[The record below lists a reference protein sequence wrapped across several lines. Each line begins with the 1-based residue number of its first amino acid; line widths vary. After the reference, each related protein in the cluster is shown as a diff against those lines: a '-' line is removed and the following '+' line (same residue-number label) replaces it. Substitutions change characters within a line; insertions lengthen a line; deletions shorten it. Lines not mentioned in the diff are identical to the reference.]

1 MNKVTRLK
9 YYIESLCIYDFEDD
23 DVFSALYDLLCDD
36 EEDTVALQSYFFKEL
51 AKSESLKKHI
61 SRLILTND
69 NIFTKAAC
77 AGKVGELS
85 IAVMNAV
92 KSDLAKLEEIA
103 SLTAQDIIAGV
114 DDDGVVAVGRED
126 HRDEAA
132 DALLILHDQNLLWHS
147 RTLFSQCNLCMG
159 YLYYSAKPQC

>member
-1 MNKVTRLK
+1 M
-9 YYIESLCIYDFEDD
+9 
-23 DVFSALYDLLCDD
+23 
-36 EEDTVALQSYFFKEL
+36 
-51 AKSESLKKHI
+51 
-61 SRLILTND
+61 ILTND

-114 DDDGVVAVGRED
+114 DDEEIKEILLTLPGWEVGKALAPLD
-126 HRDEAA
+126 KNWDKQIDELVNIIEKT
-132 DALLILHDQNLLWHS
+132 DTVFTLKILRLLGEMRKSHLSIQLIL
-147 RTLFSQCNLCMG
+147 FV
-159 YLYYSAKPQC
+159 

>member
-114 DDDGVVAVGRED
+114 DDDEIKEILLTLPGWEVGK
-126 HRDEAA
+126 
-132 DALLILHDQNLLWHS
+132 ALAHLSIQLIL
-147 RTLFSQCNLCMG
+147 FV
-159 YLYYSAKPQC
+159 